1 MGELTLALNQRMRI
15 SKKFVEYA
23 RSSRIDVMPSTFLG
37 WLEIQGYL
45 NADKIRE
52 DLAKEKE
59 ELKEEDNENE
69 F

>member
-1 MGELTLALNQRMRI
+1 
-15 SKKFVEYA
+15 
-23 RSSRIDVMPSTFLG
+23 MPSTFLA

-45 NADKIRE
+45 NADKVRE

-59 ELKEEDNENE
+59 ELKEEENENE